1 MNLRECK
8 GGRVKGS
15 AEAQIASHSLLFAGC
30 SCSLQFAVTSV
41 LQITQ
46 VNAVAS
52 QMPTPRGNK
61 CLILVEVRKGLYT
74 KVYNYFPSD
83 SEHAQDNL
91 LNFLTSS
98 CLRQTHPCWRATT
111 IWSAMIQDLRLHWQV
126 DF

>member
-74 KVYNYFPSD
+74 KVYNYFLSN
-83 SEHAQDNL
+83 SEHVRDIL
-91 LNFLTSS
+91 LDFLTSS
-98 CLRQTHPCWRATT
+98 YANRTHPCWRTT
-111 IWSAMIQDLRLHWQV
+111 VMWFAMNRNLRLHW
-126 DF
+126 